1 MLHHYILC
9 ERTNRYHRMMVESC
23 LTDPRM
29 ASLKIARFEKD
40 NIVQI
45 YEKIRVTKTFLQ
57 VTENKI
63 DFITIYGIENY
74 TFSQSF
80 I

>member
-1 MLHHYILC
+1 
-9 ERTNRYHRMMVESC
+9 MMVESC

-40 NIVQI
+40 NMVEI
-45 YEKIRVTKTFLQ
+45 YEKIRVTKTFLE

-63 DFITIYGIENY
+63 DFITNYGI
-74 TFSQSF
+74 
-80 I
+80 